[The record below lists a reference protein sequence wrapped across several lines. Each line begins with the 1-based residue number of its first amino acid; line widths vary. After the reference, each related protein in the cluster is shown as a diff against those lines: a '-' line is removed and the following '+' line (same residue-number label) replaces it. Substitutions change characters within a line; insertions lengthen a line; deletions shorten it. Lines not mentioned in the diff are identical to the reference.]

1 MSEDKVV
8 VKKTDMT
15 EEMQKCVFAIA
26 FEAVKTCGSQA
37 DMVRHIKS
45 AMDERYNPDWHCFV
59 GRNFGCFVT
68 HETTHFIYLYVGQIA
83 VLLFRTG

>member
-15 EEMQKCVFAIA
+15 EDMQKEVFAIA
-26 FEAVKTCGSQA
+26 LEAVKACGSEA
-37 DMVRHIKS
+37 DMVRYIKS
-45 AMDERYNPDWHCFV
+45 AMDKSHNPDWHCFV

-68 HETTHFIYLYVGQIA
+68 HETTHFIYLYIGQTA